1 MTTSSNNRNVADVIA
16 SHQLSGMTFKA
27 GGVGSFVVERGYG
40 APVVCLHGVPASS
53 FLYRKVL
60 TELATRGLRGV
71 AFDFPG
77 LGLAERPSDF
87 DYSWSGLARW
97 TGQAIDALGI
107 DRCHLVVHDIG
118 GPIGFEWA
126 ITHPERVS
134 SLTVLNSPVDVAVF
148 RRPWP
153 MHPFAIRG
161 VGQAWLA
168 SMRPPAFGWIFRHV
182 GIADN
187 AAISNAEVNAYVA
200 LMKHGNHGNA
210 FLKIMRGFELT
221 QAKQNFF
228 YEGLR
233 SRPYPAQV
241 VWGQLDRMLADDRR
255 HAIQHALAL
264 DTAVL
269 LPARHFLQEDQ
280 APAIA
285 TAVDSLVHQN

>member
-1 MTTSSNNRNVADVIA
+1 MTTSSNSRNVADVIA
-16 SHQLSGMTFKA
+16 SHRLSGMRFEA
-27 GGVGSFVVERGYG
+27 GGVGSFVVERGDG

-60 TELATRGLRGV
+60 TELATQGLRGV

-77 LGLAERPSDF
+77 LGLAERPADF
-87 DYSWSGLARW
+87 DYSWTGLARW
-97 TGQAIDALGI
+97 TAQAIDALRI

-126 ITHPERVS
+126 ITHPERVL

-153 MHPFAIRG
+153 MHPFSIRG
-161 VGQAWLA
+161 VGEAWLA

-187 AAISNAEVNAYVA
+187 TAIADAEVDAYVG
-200 LMKHGNHGNA
+200 LMKRGDGGTT

-221 QAKQNFF
+221 RAKQNFF

-241 VWGQLDRMLADDRR
+241 VWGRLDRMLADDRR
-255 HAIQHALAL
+255 RAVQDALMV
-264 DTAVL
+264 DSAVL
-269 LPARHFLQEDQ
+269 LPGRHFLQEDQ

-285 TAVDSLVHQN
+285 TAVAHMAHQN

>member
-1 MTTSSNNRNVADVIA
+1 MSRSVADVVD
-16 SHQLSGMTFKA
+16 SHRLSGRIFEA
-27 GGVGSFVVERGYG
+27 GGVDSFVVERGDG

-60 TELATRGLRGV
+60 TELAGRGLRGV

-77 LGLAERPSDF
+77 LGLAGRPADF
-87 DYSWSGLARW
+87 DYSWSGLASW
-97 TGQAIDALGI
+97 TGDAIDALGI

-126 ITHPERVS
+126 ITHPERVL

-153 MHPFAIRG
+153 MHPFSIHG

-182 GIADN
+182 GIADDS
-187 AAISNAEVNAYVA
+187 AISDAEVDAYVA
-200 LMKHGNHGNA
+200 LMKRGDGGNA

-221 QAKQNFF
+221 RAKQDFF
-228 YEGLR
+228 YAGLR
-233 SRPYPAQV
+233 ARPYPAQV
-241 VWGQLDRMLADDRR
+241 VWGQRDRMLADDRR
-255 HAIQHALAL
+255 RAVQDALAL
-264 DTAVL
+264 GTAVL

-285 TAVDSLVHQN
+285 TAVADLVHQK